1 MALYTKGNKYIMARE
16 PRCDLCSSMENIE
29 FTGDST
35 TAPQFSHA
43 KLQLLATKIYACLH
57 IISSIHVFASLAD
70 QELPFSPINRPQ
82 SLLPLAS
89 PYSCR
94 ANNVVFKDFQ
104 WQVK

>member
-1 MALYTKGNKYIMARE
+1 MALYTKGNKDMMGN
-16 PRCDLCSSMENIE
+16 LSVTSVVLWKTLSSLV
-29 FTGDST
+29 
-35 TAPQFSHA
+35 TA
-43 KLQLLATKIYACLH
+43 LQLLNSRMQITIISHKNLCTFTYV
-57 IISSIHVFASLAD
+57 ISSIHVFASLAD

-82 SLLPLAS
+82 SLLPLTS